1 MRGLRTQE
9 NVKFVAFFEIV
20 QNLASKHKKVFFL
33 DAGLGREVVKEEY
46 EGENMQGW
54 LIPMEKANEFEKQFS
69 AFKNGEEWDD
79 FFAILEWEEVNG
91 EIKIFFEEYD
101 DNDIP
106 QILN

>member
-9 NVKFVAFFEIV
+9 SAKFVAFFEIV
-20 QNLASKHKKVFFL
+20 QNLASKHRKVFFL
-33 DAGLGREVVKEEY
+33 DSGLGREVAGAEY

-54 LIPMEKANEFEKQFS
+54 LISMEKADEFEKQFL

-79 FFAILEWEEVNG
+79 FFAFLDWEKVNG
-91 EIKIFFEEYD
+91 DVKIFFEEYD

-106 QILN
+106 KILN